1 MSVEAEFDPLAE
13 AEAYAESWAHGGSGT
28 VRFGWLGEDGDY
40 AYALGHDVSED
51 DFAAALDLDG
61 DGWNF
66 QIGYMVVTEHPR
78 DCSECAAGYCDGG
91 WSARFYDSE
100 IGTESIPVTWWS
112 A

>member
-1 MSVEAEFDPLAE
+1 MNDFDPRTE

-51 DFAAALDLDG
+51 DFAAALDLGRD
-61 DGWNF
+61 DWNF
-66 QIGYMVVTEHPR
+66 QIGYMVVTEHPD
-78 DCSECAAGYCDGG
+78 DCAECALGYCDGG

-100 IGTESIPVTWWS
+100 IGTESIAVTWWS
-112 A
+112 AR